1 MNVKKLLLAS
11 VTLALLIGTAPQAVS
26 AQWSI
31 GVSYQIREEAP
42 ENGFG
47 VRIERELL
55 EAAPVLN
62 LALQAHFSYFSA
74 ENYLGADGV
83 TYGEVENYDYGI
95 AALGGVSLGLI
106 SPYIGL
112 GLGSSTFELGDEAQ
126 LPGEGSESSLYWNGF
141 VGAKISPIPVV
152 NPFVEYRFQSTQEFE
167 NLGENPDTG
176 NGRLIF
182 GIYINF

>member
-1 MNVKKLLLAS
+1 MNIKKLLLAS
-11 VTLALLIGTAPQAVS
+11 VTLALLMGTVPQAAA

-31 GVSYQIREEAP
+31 GASYQIREEAP

-47 VRIERELL
+47 IRLERELL
-55 EAAPVLN
+55 GAAPVLN

-74 ENYLGADGV
+74 DNYLGANDI

-112 GLGSSTFELGDEAQ
+112 GLGSTTFELGDEAD
-126 LPGEGSESSLYWNGF
+126 LPGEGSDSSLYWNGF
-141 VGAKISPIPVV
+141 IGAKISPIPVV
-152 NPFVEYRFQSTQEFE
+152 KPFVEYRIQSTQEFE
-167 NLGENPDTG
+167 DLGESDMG

-182 GIYINF
+182 GIYIAF